1 MELFI
6 ALRTMKNYLKIVAVD
21 EYSITPK
28 YLQVA
33 NSILSGIESG
43 KIEKGDILPSINDF
57 SIGLEASRNTIERA
71 YKELKKLGVIES
83 VAGKGYF
90 ITNTE
95 FKKPSKIM
103 LLFNKLSSHKKI
115 MYDSFATTLGSN
127 AAIDF
132 YIYNNDFNYFKK
144 LLQDKIANYSK
155 FVIIPHFIENTGR
168 AYEVIN
174 DIPKEKLILM
184 DKLESGVTGIFGAVY
199 EDFEMDIYQALEKLV
214 DKLSKYHTLKIIFPD
229 HSYYSKDIL
238 KGFLNFCRQYAFE
251 YQIIHNLKDE
261 NIQKDTVYIN
271 LMEDDLVELVEKAIS
286 LDLKVGKDIGVIS
299 YNETPIKKIILDGIT
314 TISTDFK
321 LMGEKTAELV
331 LNNSAAHIAIP
342 FLVTERNSL

>member
-1 MELFI
+1 
-6 ALRTMKNYLKIVAVD
+6 MKNFLKIVAID

-28 YLQVA
+28 YVQMV
-33 NSILSGIESG
+33 NSILQGIESG
-43 KIEKGDILPSINDF
+43 RIEQGDILPSINDF
-57 SIGLEASRNTIERA
+57 STALEASRNTIERA

-90 ITNTE
+90 ITGRR
-95 FKKPSKIM
+95 FKQPLKIM

-115 MYDSFATTLGSN
+115 MYDAFANTLGN
-127 AAIDF
+127 TAAIDF

-144 LLQDKIANYSK
+144 LLQDKIDNYSK

-184 DKLESGVTGIFGAVY
+184 DKLESGVTGRFGAVF
-199 EDFEMDIYQALEKLV
+199 EDFEKDIYYALEQLV
-214 DKLSKYHTLKIIFPD
+214 GKLSKYHTLKIIFPG

-238 KGFLNFCRQYAFE
+238 TGFVAFCRQYAFE
-251 YQIIHNLKDE
+251 YEIIQSLKQE
-261 NIQKDTVYIN
+261 NILPGTVYIN
-271 LMEDDLVELVEKAIS
+271 LMEDDLVELIEMIIT
-286 LDLKVGKDIGVIS
+286 LNLKVGEDIGVIS
-299 YNETPIKKIILDGIT
+299 YNETPIKKIILNGIT

-331 LNNSAAHIAIP
+331 LNNSVDHIAIP
-342 FLVTERNSL
+342 FLVTDRNSL

>member
-1 MELFI
+1 
-6 ALRTMKNYLKIVAVD
+6 MKNYLKIVEID

-28 YLQVA
+28 YLQLI

-57 SIGLEASRNTIERA
+57 STGLEASRNTIERA
-71 YKELKKLGVIES
+71 YKDLKKMGVIES

-90 ITNTE
+90 ISNTQ
-95 FKKPSKIM
+95 FKQPLKVM

-115 MYDSFATTLGSN
+115 MYDAFASTLG
-127 AAIDF
+127 ADGAIDF

-144 LLQDKIANYSK
+144 LLSDKMENYSK
-155 FVIIPHFIENTGR
+155 IVVIPHFIENSHM
-168 AYEVIN
+168 AYEVMN
-174 DIPKEKLILM
+174 NIPKEKLVLM
-184 DKLESGVTGIFGAVY
+184 DKLESGVTGSFGAVY
-199 EDFEMDIYQALEKLV
+199 EDFEKDIYHALERLLN
-214 DKLSKYHTLKIIFPD
+214 KLSKYNTLKIIFPE
-229 HSYYSKDIL
+229 HSYHSKDIV
-238 KGFLNFCRQYAFE
+238 KGFITFCRQYAFE
-251 YQIIHNLKDE
+251 YEIIHSVKSE
-261 NIQKDTVYIN
+261 KISKGSVYIN
-271 LMEDDLVELVEKAIS
+271 LMEDDLVALIEKIIS

-321 LMGEKTAELV
+321 LLGEKTAELV
-331 LNNSAAHIAIP
+331 LSNSTEHIAIP

>member
-1 MELFI
+1 
-6 ALRTMKNYLKIVAVD
+6 MKNYLKIVKID
-21 EYSITPK
+21 DYSITPK
-28 YLQVA
+28 YVQLV
-33 NSILSGIESG
+33 NSILHGIECG

-57 SIGLEASRNTIERA
+57 STALEASRNTIERA
-71 YKELKKLGVIES
+71 YKELKKLGIIES

-90 ITNTE
+90 ITDKQ
-95 FKKPSKIM
+95 FKQPLKIM

-115 MYDSFATTLGSN
+115 MYDAFAKTRGNS

-144 LLQDKIANYSK
+144 LLQDKIENYSK

-184 DKLESGVTGIFGAVY
+184 DKLESGVTGNFGAVY
-199 EDFEMDIYQALEKLV
+199 EDFEKDIYHALEQLL
-214 DKLSKYHTLKIIFPD
+214 DKLSKYNTLKIIFPE

-238 KGFLNFCRQYAFE
+238 AGFLAFCRQYAFE
-251 YQIIHNLKDE
+251 YEIINSLKNE
-261 NIQKDTVYIN
+261 KIIAGTVYIN
-271 LMEDDLVELVEKAIS
+271 LMEDDLVEVIEKTIR
-286 LDLKVGKDIGVIS
+286 LNLKPGKDIGVIS

-331 LNNSAAHIAIP
+331 LSNSTDHIAIP

>member
-1 MELFI
+1 
-6 ALRTMKNYLKIVAVD
+6 MKNYLKIVKID
-21 EYSITPK
+21 DYSITPK
-28 YLQVA
+28 YVQLV
-33 NSILSGIESG
+33 NSILHGIECG

-57 SIGLEASRNTIERA
+57 STALEASRNTIERA
-71 YKELKKLGVIES
+71 YKELKKLGIIES

-90 ITNTE
+90 ITDKQ
-95 FKKPSKIM
+95 FKQPLKIM

-115 MYDSFATTLGSN
+115 MYDAFAKTLGNS

-144 LLQDKIANYSK
+144 LLQDKIENYSK

-184 DKLESGVTGIFGAVY
+184 DKLESGVTGNFGAVY
-199 EDFEMDIYQALEKLV
+199 EDFEKDIYHALEQLL
-214 DKLSKYHTLKIIFPD
+214 DKLSKYNTLKIIFPE

-238 KGFLNFCRQYAFE
+238 AGFLAFCRQYAFE
-251 YQIIHNLKDE
+251 YEIINSLKNE
-261 NIQKDTVYIN
+261 KIIAGTVYIN
-271 LMEDDLVELVEKAIS
+271 LMEDDLVEVIEKTIR
-286 LDLKVGKDIGVIS
+286 LNLKPGKDIGVIS

-331 LNNSAAHIAIP
+331 LSNSTDHIAIP

>member
-1 MELFI
+1 
-6 ALRTMKNYLKIVAVD
+6 MKNYLKIVEID

-28 YLQVA
+28 YLQLV
-33 NSILSGIESG
+33 NSIRSGIESG

-57 SIGLEASRNTIERA
+57 SIALEASRNTIERA
-71 YKELKKLGVIES
+71 YKELKKMGIIES

-90 ITNTE
+90 IKNTL
-95 FKKPSKIM
+95 FKQPFKVM

-115 MYDSFATTLGSN
+115 MYDAFAAKLGTN

-132 YIYNNDFNYFKK
+132 YIYNNDFSYFKK
-144 LLQDKIANYSK
+144 LLQDKIDNYSK
-155 FVIIPHFIENTGR
+155 FVIIPHFIENSGR

-174 DIPKEKLILM
+174 DIPKGKLILM
-184 DKLESGVTGIFGAVY
+184 DKLESGVTGNFGAVY
-199 EDFEMDIYQALEKLV
+199 EDFEKDIYSALEQLL

-229 HSYYSKDIL
+229 QSYYSKDIL
-238 KGFLNFCRQYAFE
+238 KGFLAFCRQYAFE
-251 YQIIHNLKDE
+251 YETIHSLKNE
-261 NIQKDTVYIN
+261 TINKGTAYIN
-271 LMEDDLVELVEKAIS
+271 LMEDDLVELIEKIIS
-286 LDLKVGKDIGVIS
+286 LNLKVGKDIGVIS

-321 LMGEKTAELV
+321 LMGERTADLV
-331 LNNSAAHIAIP
+331 MNNSTEHMAIP

>member
-1 MELFI
+1 
-6 ALRTMKNYLKIVAVD
+6 MKNYLKIVEID

-28 YLQVA
+28 YVQLV
-33 NSILSGIESG
+33 NSILQGIESG
-43 KIEKGDILPSINDF
+43 KIVQGDILPSINDF
-57 SIGLEASRNTIERA
+57 STALEASRNTIERS

-90 ITNTE
+90 ITGRR
-95 FKKPSKIM
+95 FLQPLKIM

-115 MYDSFATTLGSN
+115 MYDAFANTLGNS

-132 YIYNNDFNYFKK
+132 YIYNNDYNYFKK
-144 LLQDKIANYSK
+144 LLHDKIASYSK
-155 FVIIPHFIENTGR
+155 IVIIPHFIENTGR
-168 AYEVIN
+168 AYEAIN

-184 DKLESGVTGIFGAVY
+184 DKVESGVTGNFGAAF
-199 EDFEMDIYQALEKLV
+199 EDFEKDIYQALEQLLP
-214 DKLSKYHTLKIIFPD
+214 KLSKYNTLKIIFPE

-238 KGFLNFCRQYAFE
+238 KGFMRFCRQYAFE
-251 YQIIHNLKDE
+251 YEIIHSLKE
-261 NIQKDTVYIN
+261 EIIQPGTVYIN
-271 LMEDDLVELVEKAIS
+271 LMEDDLVELIEKIIT
-286 LDLKVGKDIGVIS
+286 LNLKVGVDIGVIS

-331 LNNSAAHIAIP
+331 LNNSTEHIAIP